1 MGRQKSNAKLDR
13 EVRRESRRKLNQQ
26 RSLSNEETAELFQ
39 FDNRGNSFPVTHIGM
54 EKEKRDRSPIEAR
67 NVNQGLY
74 MDALQSRD
82 LIVATG
88 SAGSGK
94 TLLATVYAVDQLSE
108 KSVEK
113 IVVTRPMLTAEEE
126 MGFLPGTQYEKFL
139 PYFRPVYD
147 ILRRRMGPSFLQY
160 CLRPEIEKIEV
171 APFSFMRGRTFD
183 DAVIILD
190 EAQNVTVNQMRLF
203 LTRVGDNS
211 TVIINGDLN
220 QCDLPKGVKSGLA
233 DLLER
238 IERKQLD
245 IPVINFTDDDCVRS
259 PICQTALAIYAE

>member
-1 MGRQKSNAKLDR
+1 MSRQKSNAKLDR
-13 EVRRESRRKLNQQ
+13 EVRRESRRRLNQQ
-26 RSLSNEETAELFQ
+26 RSLSSEESADLIR
-39 FDNRGNSFPVTHIGM
+39 FDGRNNSQDIAKIGM
-54 EKEKRDRSPIEAR
+54 EKEKRDRTPIEAR

-74 MDALQSRD
+74 MDA
-82 LIVATG
+82 IVSENIVIATG

-108 KSVEK
+108 KNVEK
-113 IVVTRPMLTAEEE
+113 IVVTRPMLAAEEE

-171 APFSFMRGRTFD
+171 APFSFLRGRTFD
-183 DAVIILD
+183 DSVVILD

-203 LTRVGDNS
+203 LTRIGDNS
-211 TVIINGDLN
+211 TVIINGDLK

-238 IERKQLD
+238 IERKQLG
-245 IPVINFTDDDCVRS
+245 IPVINFTDADCVRS